1 MNHPLRCQC
10 GTLRGHVSHT
20 ESVCRGVCYCKDCQA
35 YAHFLGKADET
46 LDEMGGSDVV
56 ATLPQHV
63 TFTQGVE
70 KLSCMSLS
78 DKGMLRW
85 YASCCNTP
93 VGNTSRDFKVSHV
106 GLLHNCL
113 RDSSTS
119 LDSAFGPVRMRVG
132 MKSAKGTPKAM
143 ALSTT
148 VAILQFMARLIR
160 ARLDG
165 SYKRT
170 PFFDPETG
178 KPRVSP
184 KVLTPDERA
193 RLMQAV

>member
-10 GTLRGHVSHT
+10 GTLQGRVSHT
-20 ESVCRGVCYCKDCQA
+20 ETVCRGVCYCKDCQA
-35 YAHFLGKADET
+35 YAHFLGKADEI

-63 TFTQGVE
+63 TFTQGLE
-70 KLSCMSLS
+70 ALTCMSLS

-113 RDSSTS
+113 RESSS
-119 LDSAFGPVRMRVG
+119 LDDAFGPVRMRVG

-143 ALSTT
+143 GASTT
-148 VAILQFMARLIR
+148 ISILRFMARLIR

-165 SYKRT
+165 SYRKT

-178 KPRVSP
+178 APRVSP
-184 KVLTPDERA
+184 KVLTPEERA
-193 RLMQAV
+193 RLMEAV

>member
-35 YAHFLGKADET
+35 YAHFLGKAGEI

-63 TFTQGVE
+63 TFTQGLE
-70 KLSCMSLS
+70 KLTCMSLS
-78 DKGMLRW
+78 DRGMLRW

-93 VGNTSRDFKVSHV
+93 IGNTGRDFKVSHV

-113 RDSSTS
+113 QDSSTS

-132 MKSAKGTPKAM
+132 MKSAKGSPKAM
-143 ALSTT
+143 AASTT
-148 VAILQFMARLIR
+148 VSILRFMARLIR

-165 SYKRT
+165 SYRKT
-170 PFFDPETG
+170 AFFDPETG
-178 KPRVSP
+178 TPHASP

-193 RLMQAV
+193 RLMEAV